1 MITNLKNKLKFIEL
15 LDKMNEI
22 KRVITLKNGDM
33 ESDAEHSFHLAMM
46 VSVFLPDFPK
56 LSELKTIKIALF
68 HDLVEIFAWD
78 TVLFDEEMTKTK
90 KQREA
95 KAVIELEKVLW
106 EKDFADF
113 KTLILEYENKSSIE
127 AEFVYELDK
136 LQPIIKII
144 TEWWN
149 DFHTLKMDKN
159 KIMKDKLEKIGDKF
173 WFRQIL
179 RKYEKIGDENNMFY
193 FDK

>member
-15 LDKMNEI
+15 VDKMNEI
-22 KRVITLKNGDM
+22 KRAIILQNGEQ
-33 ESDAEHSFHLAMM
+33 ESDSEHSYHLAIMITIFI
-46 VSVFLPDFPK
+46 SDFPEIN
-56 LSELKTIKIALF
+56 ELKAIKIALF

-78 TVLFDEEMTKTK
+78 TVIFDEKMTKTK

-106 EKDFADF
+106 KKDF
-113 KTLILEYENKSSIE
+113 KEIKKLILEYENKSSLE

-136 LQPIIKII
+136 LQPMIKIVM
-144 TEWWN
+144 EWWKTWKN
-149 DFHTLKMDKN
+149 YKINKDKL
-159 KIMKDKLEKIGDKF
+159 MKDKYKKITDKF
-173 WFRQIL
+173 WFREIL
-179 RKYEKIGDENNMFY
+179 KRYEKLADKKGVFY